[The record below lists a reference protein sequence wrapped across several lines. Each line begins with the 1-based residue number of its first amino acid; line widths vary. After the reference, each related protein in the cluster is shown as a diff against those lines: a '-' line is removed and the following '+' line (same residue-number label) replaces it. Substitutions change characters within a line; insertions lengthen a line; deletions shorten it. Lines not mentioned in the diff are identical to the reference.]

1 MEKSYLMLIIERYK
15 PLDYALKIQH
25 FDSSLDIVRFTI
37 DVPPHCIDSI
47 VKQLGIDM
55 TVFNL
60 RRRVYIP
67 FESLAQIDDRS
78 LDESCRHILYQIY
91 RNAKP
96 GNVIAIEV
104 RG

>member
-1 MEKSYLMLIIERYK
+1 MEKSYLMLIVERYK

-25 FDSSLDIVRFTI
+25 FDSSLDIVRFAI
-37 DVPPHCIDSI
+37 DVPPQCVNDIA
-47 VKQLGIDM
+47 KQLGIDI

-60 RRRVYIP
+60 RRRVYIS

-78 LDESCRHILYQIY
+78 LDESCQHILYQVY

-96 GNVIAIEV
+96 GDVIAIEV
-104 RG
+104 RR